1 MKRLFASA
9 DAFLRESDWKDLA
22 VIKFC
27 LFSIGL
33 LVGLQ
38 ITEKRKKGVR
48 IAASVVFTLTYI
60 PLMVKYLWIL
70 IKAGKE
76 A

>member
-9 DAFLRESDWKDLA
+9 DEFLRRSDWKDLA

-27 LFSIGL
+27 LFSMGL
-33 LVGLQ
+33 LAGMQVAQ
-38 ITEKRKKGVR
+38 RRKKGVR
-48 IAASVVFTLTYI
+48 IAASAVFLLTYI
-60 PLMVKYLWIL
+60 PLMAKYLGIL
-70 IKAGKE
+70 TGKGEE